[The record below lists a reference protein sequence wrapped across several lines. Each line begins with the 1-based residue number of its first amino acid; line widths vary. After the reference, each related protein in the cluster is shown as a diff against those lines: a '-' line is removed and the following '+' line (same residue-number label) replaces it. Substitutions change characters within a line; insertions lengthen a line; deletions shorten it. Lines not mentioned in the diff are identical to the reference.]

1 MYDNSVS
8 LSTKNSYPTK
18 LILPP
23 AHRPHWVASKYSP
36 SPLLYLSWGSRTYGK
51 EPIPAT
57 QHEGWSYTLIL
68 SGKPTLQID
77 SRLKT
82 LNPGDIVIIP
92 PETPFGWANCSL
104 KAISKHL
111 TWIWK
116 EAPPFALEPHQTV
129 PFYHSQI
136 SLSDIPEFES
146 LHHIIRNEVARPDTN
161 TTSILLAYKQ
171 IIDAKID
178 RLLHTSVTVA
188 STDLRFELAVQ
199 WMHQHK
205 TLPNPI
211 STLIDYLQISS
222 ATLNR
227 LFQNK
232 SKQTPHR
239 FFQMIKCEAARK
251 ILLSEEVSIK
261 EVSYRMGYRHP
272 NDFTRSFTSFYG
284 RSPSTLRKQKM
295 TQK

>member
-1 MYDNSVS
+1 MS
-8 LSTKNSYPTK
+8 LSTKNPYPTK

-23 AHRPHWVASKYSP
+23 VHRPYWVASKQSP

-57 QHEGWSYTLIL
+57 RHEGWSYALIL

-82 LNPGDIVIIP
+82 MSPGDIVIIS
-92 PETPFGWANCSL
+92 PETASGWSNCSL
-104 KAISKHL
+104 KAVSKHL

-116 EAPPFALEPHQTV
+116 EAPTFTQGTHKSA
-129 PFYHSQI
+129 PFYHAQI

-146 LHHIIRNEVARPDTN
+146 LHHIMRNEVARPDAN

-178 RLLHTSVTVA
+178 RLLHASVTTA
-188 STDLRFELAVQ
+188 NTDLRFELAVQ

-227 LFQNK
+227 LFQAK
-232 SKQTPHR
+232 SKQTPHHY
-239 FFQMIKCEAARK
+239 FQMIKCDAARK

-272 NDFTRSFTSFYG
+272 NDFTRSFTTFYG
-284 RSPSTLRKQKM
+284 RSPSTLRKQRI